1 MKFIMFNGCSCSG
14 KSTQVQKI
22 IENKENYYQLSY
34 DSLKW
39 SFSQYRPDTHFDD
52 VSKLVRTVAESIC
65 EMEYNIVCDSA
76 LHQETRDVLLKIPKE
91 HGYEIIE
98 INLEA
103 DYEILAQR
111 FDERVAGALA
121 NQSKRIS
128 NTSKERFKEIYDI
141 YQAEKNPHAIMFRTD
156 TETIDSVV
164 EKVLA
169 LA

>member
-1 MKFIMFNGCSCSG
+1 MKFLMLNGCSCSG
-14 KSTQVQKI
+14 KSTMVQKI
-22 IENKENYYQLSY
+22 LESKAKYYQLSY

-39 SFSQYRPDTHFDD
+39 SFSQYKSDTHYDD
-52 VSKLVRTVAESIC
+52 VRKLVRAVAKGVC
-65 EMEYNIVCDSA
+65 DMEYNIVCDSA
-76 LHQETRDVLLKIPKE
+76 LYQETREALLNIPKE

-103 DYEILAQR
+103 EYEVLAQR

-121 NQSKRIS
+121 NKSIKIS

-141 YQAEKNPHAIMFRTD
+141 YQAEKNRHAITFRTD
-156 TETIDSVV
+156 IESIDTVT

-169 LA
+169 LV